1 MDEQYCGGVV
11 TTFNKLSDRDK
22 KYQKYQP
29 ISFEGSNTG
38 ESGNLLY
45 GGLLRLIDKL
55 LQR

>member
-11 TTFNKLSDRDK
+11 TMFNKLSDRDK
-22 KYQKYQP
+22 KYQP